1 MRTAAKPRSAK
12 SEHPGGRPNTS
23 QTIERTLDALELLA
37 ERGHGVGVGELADAL
52 GVSSPSAH
60 RLLSTLH
67 ARGYARQDPLTARY
81 AIGLRCFSL
90 ATLATT
96 DLDLRATATPHLR
109 RLNELTGETSHLA
122 LYADGEVIYIDRL
135 EGVHPVGPISRIGA
149 RAPAHCVA
157 TGRAILAYAPDSE
170 IDALLERGLEG
181 YTERT
186 ATTREALEEDRRLV
200 RRRGYAVNEASW
212 REGICG
218 VAAPVR
224 DFSGQVQASI
234 GVCLPAGRFTAK
246 SRPDLV
252 RHTVDAAASISAD
265 LGFVVPAAAGSGGRG
280 RR

>member
-12 SEHPGGRPNTS
+12 AEHPGGRPNTG
-23 QTIERTLDALELLA
+23 QTIERTLDALEILA

-96 DLDLRATATPHLR
+96 DLDLRATAAPHLR
-109 RLNELTGETSHLA
+109 RLNERTGETVHLA

-135 EGVHPVGPISRIGA
+135 EGAHPVGPISRIGA
-149 RAPAHCVA
+149 RAPAHCVS
-157 TGRAILAYAPDSE
+157 TGRAILAFAPDAE
-170 IDALLERGLEG
+170 IDALLARGLEG
-181 YTERT
+181 FTTHT
-186 ATTREALEEDRRLV
+186 ATTRAALDADRERV
-200 RRRGYAVNEASW
+200 RRRGYAVNEGSW
-212 REGICG
+212 RAEIGG

-224 DFSGQVQASI
+224 DFSGQVKASV
-234 GVCLPAGRFTAK
+234 GVCLPAQRFSAK
-246 SRPDLV
+246 ARPELI
-252 RHTVDAAASISAD
+252 RHTVDAAAGISAN
-265 LGFVVPAAAGSGGRG
+265 LGFVVPGALN
-280 RR
+280 